1 MKRWW
6 EILRTGFG
14 RGAFPHELWFLLEF
28 PGRRLIQSPEKL
40 ADRLHLAAGSRVLEV
55 GPGSGF
61 FSVAVARRIAA
72 GRLELLDLQPAML
85 ERIRHKMERA
95 TLDNVGYTA
104 ASACALPF
112 PGDSFDV
119 AFMVAVLGEVPDEAT
134 CLREV
139 WRVLRP
145 GGLLSVTEQ
154 WPDPDFVALE
164 PLVGLAVRQGFAL
177 EETWGSKRGFTANF
191 RKTRTAAERV

>member
-1 MKRWW
+1 MRRWQD
-6 EILRTGFG
+6 ILRRGFG
-14 RGAFPHELWFLLEF
+14 RGAFPHELWFLLEV

-40 ADRLHLAAGSRVLEV
+40 ADRLCLAPGSRVLEI

-85 ERIRHKMERA
+85 ERIRRKMRRA
-95 TLDNVGYTA
+95 ALGNVGYTA
-104 ASACALPF
+104 GSAGALPF
-112 PGDSFDV
+112 ARDSFDV
-119 AFMVAVLGEVPDEAT
+119 AFMVAVLGEVPDEAA

-154 WPDPDFVALE
+154 WLDPDFVALE
-164 PLVGLAVRQGFAL
+164 PLVGLAVRQGFAR
-177 EETWGSKRGFTANF
+177 EETWGPRRGFTANF
-191 RKTRTAAERV
+191 RKPRTAAERA